1 MSPSRLDGWEP
12 AETSTFEYDD
22 VGRVVRVVTVRE
34 AEFSA
39 EDVEWLL
46 ASRRR
51 ARIPRGGHGLPL
63 AESTDPAF
71 QYDWEVGLPVTDFA
85 QQKLDA
91 AREAYRKQYPDA
103 DMGALLWTVSRG
115 RSEPLVGD

>member
-22 VGRVVRVVTVRE
+22 AGRVVRVVTVRE

-51 ARIPRGGHGLPL
+51 SRIPRGSHGVPL
-63 AESTDPAF
+63 AEATNPTF
-71 QYDWEVGLPVTDFA
+71 QYDWEVGLPVTDFVHK
-85 QQKLDA
+85 KLA
-91 AREAYRKQYPDA
+91 AAKEAYRKQYPDA
-103 DMGALLWTVSRG
+103 DMGSLIFSASRG